1 LKIFVDYKLLK
12 ERLMA
17 KATIFV
23 LVLIALGIAAFLMY
37 GDEINELI
45 DPTSAA
51 PVAVVAPTPAA
62 PVAVEAP
69 ANPVSTKK

>member
-1 LKIFVDYKLLK
+1 
-12 ERLMA
+12 MA

-45 DPTSAA
+45 DPT
-51 PVAVVAPTPAA
+51 PAA
-62 PVAVEAP
+62 PVAVEVP
-69 ANPVSTKK
+69 ANPASTKK